1 MTPERRPFL
10 TESRMTNAAPHAAA
24 AESVMAPTFNQ
35 YRRLAAAVYGT
46 APALFTHQYGEM
58 AVDWGG
64 HP

>member
-1 MTPERRPFL
+1 
-10 TESRMTNAAPHAAA
+10 MTNAAPHAAA